1 MRVSVDLVEPFA
13 VAAVAGEVDSTT
25 TGRLQAA
32 IDEAVKLS
40 PHLLLDLSEMGF
52 LDSAGIRVIL
62 HAFNHAR
69 ETGGSLAM
77 CSLRPSPQRLIELVG
92 LAEYIPIY
100 RTRDDA
106 MEIGPVLPV

>member
-62 HAFNHAR
+62 HAYNHAK

-77 CSLRPSPQRLIELVG
+77 CSLRPSPHRLIELVG

-106 MEIGPVLPV
+106 LEIGPVLPV